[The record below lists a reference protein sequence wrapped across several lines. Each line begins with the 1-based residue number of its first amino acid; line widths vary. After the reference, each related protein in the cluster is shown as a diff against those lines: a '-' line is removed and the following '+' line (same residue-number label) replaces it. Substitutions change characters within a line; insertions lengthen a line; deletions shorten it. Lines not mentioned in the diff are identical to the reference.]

1 MLLAHRNSNFSIFSV
16 GIQHSSNGKE
26 VYVSP
31 HYDTSC
37 LSNELRMQ
45 DSFSDK
51 QRTVDA
57 AIGQIERAFAWIYYD
72 AT

>member
-1 MLLAHRNSNFSIFSV
+1 MSRAASAMSY
-16 GIQHSSNGKE
+16 E
-26 VYVSP
+26 W
-31 HYDTSC
+31 
-37 LSNELRMQ
+37 Q

-51 QRTVDA
+51 QRAVDA